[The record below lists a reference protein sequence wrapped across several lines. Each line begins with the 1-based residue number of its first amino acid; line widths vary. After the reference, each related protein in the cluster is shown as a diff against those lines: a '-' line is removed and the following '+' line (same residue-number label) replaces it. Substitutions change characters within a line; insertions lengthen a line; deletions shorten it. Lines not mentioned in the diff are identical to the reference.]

1 MKKLLVSPHN
11 DDEALFCA
19 FTMLREK
26 PLVLTVTD
34 SFIQFERGDDITWMQ
49 RRQESKEA
57 ALILGCEVEFGGI
70 RDTEL
75 TADSLRKLFAKYQD
89 YDVVYAPAIQG
100 GNWQHDMISNIAQ
113 EMFQNVILY
122 TTYTKSKLHT
132 TGSVEIVPTPEE
144 IDLKNQAL
152 FCYQSQLRLPA
163 TRPHFNAV
171 IDKSEWYV

>member
-1 MKKLLVSPHN
+1 MKLFISPHN
-11 DDEALFCA
+11 DDEALFGA
-19 FTMLREK
+19 FTLLREK
-26 PLVLTVTD
+26 PLVLIVTD

-49 RRQESKEA
+49 RRQESEEA
-57 ALILGCEVEFGGI
+57 CLILGCEVEFGYI

-75 TADSLRKLFAKYQD
+75 TADALRTLFRKYQG
-89 YDVVYAPAIQG
+89 YHTVYAPAIQG

-113 EMFQNVILY
+113 EMFENVILY
-122 TTYTKSKLHT
+122 TTYTKSKLYT
-132 TGSVEIVPTPEE
+132 TGSVEIIPTPEE

-171 IDKSEWYV
+171 IDKSEWYI

>member
-1 MKKLLVSPHN
+1 MKLLISPHN
-11 DDEALFCA
+11 DDAELFAA

-26 PLVLTVTD
+26 PTVLTVTD

-57 ALILGCEVEFGGI
+57 ALTLGCEVEFGGI
-70 RDTEL
+70 PDTQL
-75 TADSLRKLFAKYQD
+75 TADALRVLFRKYQG
-89 YDVVYAPAIQG
+89 YETVYAPAIQG
-100 GNWQHDMISNIAQ
+100 GNWQHDMISNVAQ

-132 TGSVEIVPTPEE
+132 TGSVEIVPTAEE

-171 IDKSEWYV
+171 IDKPEYYV